1 METVVFAAALIGILA
16 LKHRQIQ
23 EAIEN
28 FNDSFRGG
36 PPTTPMHPS
45 PAGDD
50 RHLRRPLKALL
61 RDIWD

>member
-1 METVVFAAALIGILA
+1 MEVVICAAALLGLLT

-28 FNDSFRGG
+28 LNDIFRGG
-36 PPTTPMHPS
+36 PPPMHPS

-50 RHLRRPLKALL
+50 RHLRRPLKTLL